1 MQYTIGPPPGNPLTR
16 LIAGLFGLLALI
28 GAFFF
33 GFVLLAVALA
43 VGLVA
48 FVVIQLRFWWLRRNS
63 AFAGQRPGESKP
75 REDSDGTVIDA
86 EYEVVSRKE
95 DD

>member
-1 MQYTIGPPPGNPLTR
+1 MQYRIGPPPMNPLSR
-16 LIAGLFGLLALI
+16 LIAGLFGLLVLI

-48 FVVIQLRFWWLRRNS
+48 FLVIQLRFWWLRRKFGVDANAPPRPPS
-63 AFAGQRPGESKP
+63 QPGE
-75 REDSDGTVIDA
+75 DSNLIDA
-86 EYEVVSRKE
+86 EYEVVSREE

>member
-1 MQYTIGPPPGNPLTR
+1 MQCNKSFADSSSIKTSCMLQ
-16 LIAGLFGLLALI
+16 
-28 GAFFF
+28 FFF

-48 FVVIQLRFWWLRRNS
+48 FLVIQLRFWWLRRKFGVDANAPPRPPS
-63 AFAGQRPGESKP
+63 QPGE
-75 REDSDGTVIDA
+75 DSNLIDA
-86 EYEVVSRKE
+86 EYEVVSREE

>member
-1 MQYTIGPPPGNPLTR
+1 MQYQIGPPPMNPLMR
-16 LIAGLFGLLALI
+16 LLTGLFGLLALI

-48 FVVIQLRFWWLRRNS
+48 FVLIQLRVWWLRRKLEASGRMPSNE
-63 AFAGQRPGESKP
+63 ES
-75 REDSDGTVIDA
+75 RDQGDGSVIDA
-86 EYEVVSRKE
+86 EYKVVSRKE
-95 DD
+95 D